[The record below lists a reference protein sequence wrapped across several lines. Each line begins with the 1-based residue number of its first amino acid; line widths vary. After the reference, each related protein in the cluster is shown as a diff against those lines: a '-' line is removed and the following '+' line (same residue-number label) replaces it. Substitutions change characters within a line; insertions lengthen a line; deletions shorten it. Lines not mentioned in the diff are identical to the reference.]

1 LEEIMGSLSQRI
13 EPALS
18 AALYSLLF
26 FAFCNSVRADDASL
40 KSLYDGHR
48 WFDLRDAVAK
58 GGAAVFYQ
66 GVVAC
71 VLNDL
76 RRCEKEM
83 AAVVNANPQ
92 SDEAVKAHKHLASAY
107 LVHGKYREVLAQ
119 INAILAVRP
128 GDSDAANDRSLMA
141 TLAEFPD
148 QEVAH
153 RANSTLDMQ
162 EAGLPFAINGVQAT
176 YWFDTGANYSVMTES
191 EARRF
196 GLKAREVSTKMGVS
210 TGAKVDFQVA
220 VADEVSFGSFRL
232 RHVAFL
238 VVRDDQPPFNEN
250 PDGSRGL
257 IGMPVLMAFQRFA
270 WANRK
275 FEIGTKPLGKNVPRA
290 KLCFD
295 ENDPVTEIRFENRT
309 LTFVLDTGA
318 TNTDLFPPFA
328 AAFPELISKATR
340 TDSYKT
346 EGVGS
351 VKYINAAILP
361 SVRFSIGGFPVT
373 LNNADVLL
381 KSTNE
386 KSNFFAGNL
395 GIDLLQQAHKTTFD
409 LKEMTLALQ

>member
-1 LEEIMGSLSQRI
+1 MAHRLKRLAIVWGWVFLASWCLGARRDD
-13 EPALS
+13 ADLK
-18 AALYSLLF
+18 ALYDS
-26 FAFCNSVRADDASL
+26 
-40 KSLYDGHR
+40 HR
-48 WFDLRDAVAK
+48 WFDLSDAVAK
-58 GGAAVFYQ
+58 GGAPAFYQ

-71 VLNDL
+71 VFNDL

-83 AAVVNANPQ
+83 ATVVKANSQ

-107 LVHGKYREVLAQ
+107 LVHGKYREVLVQ

-128 GDSDAANDRSLMA
+128 GDWDAANDRSLVA

-153 RANSTLDMQ
+153 PANSTLDIQ
-162 EAGLPFAINGVQAT
+162 EAGLPFSINGLQAA

-191 EARRF
+191 EAKRF

-210 TGAKVDFQVA
+210 TGATVDFRVA
-220 VADEVSFGSFRL
+220 VANEVSFGSFRL
-232 RHVAFL
+232 KHVAFL
-238 VVRDDQPPFNEN
+238 IVRDDQPPFNES

-257 IGMPVLMAFQRFA
+257 IGMPVLMAFQRFV

-275 FEIGTKPLGKNVPRA
+275 FEIGSKPLGRNVPHA

-295 ENDPVTEIRFENRT
+295 ENDPTTQIQFENHT
-309 LTFVLDTGA
+309 LTFILDTGA
-318 TNTDLFPPFA
+318 TTTDLFPPFA
-328 AAFPELISKATR
+328 TAFPELISKATK

-351 VKYINAAILP
+351 VKYMNAAILP

-373 LNNADVLL
+373 LHNADVFL
-381 KSTNE
+381 KPTSG
-386 KSNFFAGNL
+386 KSNFFTGNL
-395 GIDLLQQAHKTTFD
+395 GIDLLQQARKTTFD
-409 LKEMTLALQ
+409 FKAMILTLQ